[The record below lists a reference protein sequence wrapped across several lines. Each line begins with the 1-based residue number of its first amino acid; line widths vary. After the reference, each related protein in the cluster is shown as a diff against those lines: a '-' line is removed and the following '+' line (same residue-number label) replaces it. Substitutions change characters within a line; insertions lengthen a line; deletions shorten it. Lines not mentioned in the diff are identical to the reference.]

1 MTPVVHDSLM
11 DTHLKKIA
19 VLEKVA
25 ERLEARAQRVDSK
38 VRRWQLILPAP
49 VALLVGGLVAWMTGD
64 LALASGWGAGF
75 FVAVFLFCSFLYESR
90 DSIYEAAR
98 AAEARE
104 LPHKRALVE
113 QTVGGELLTELLP
126 VAWERRKL
134 PFRMADGVH
143 EVYVR
148 QLHDGSVEF
157 DELVSS

>member
-11 DTHLKKIA
+11 DTHLEKIA

-25 ERLEARAQRVDSK
+25 ERFRVRAQRVDRK
-38 VRRWQLILPAP
+38 VLRWQLILPVP
-49 VALLVGGLVAWMTGD
+49 VAFLIGALVGWITGD
-64 LALASGWGAGF
+64 FTLASGWSASS
-75 FVAVFLFCSFLYESR
+75 FVAVFVLASFFYESR

-134 PFRMADGVH
+134 PFRMADGAH
-143 EVYVR
+143 ELYVR

>member
-1 MTPVVHDSLM
+1 M
-11 DTHLKKIA
+11 DTHLEKIA

-38 VRRWQLILPAP
+38 VLRWQLVLPTP

-64 LALASGWGAGF
+64 PELASWWGAGS
-75 FVAVFLFCSFLYESR
+75 FVAVPILASFFYESH
-90 DSIYEAAR
+90 DSIYAAVR
-98 AAEARE
+98 EAEARE

-113 QTVGGELLTELLP
+113 QTVGGELLT

-134 PFRMADGVH
+134 PFRKADGVH

>member
-1 MTPVVHDSLM
+1 M
-11 DTHLKKIA
+11 DTHVEKIA
-19 VLEKVA
+19 TLEKVA
-25 ERLEARAQRVDSK
+25 QRFRTRARRVDAK
-38 VRRWQLILPAP
+38 VLRWQLALPAP
-49 VALLVGGLVAWMTGD
+49 VALLVGGLVAWGSGD
-64 LALASGWGAGF
+64 YALASGWGAGSF
-75 FVAVFLFCSFLYESR
+75 FAVLVGAALAYELR
-90 DSIYEAAR
+90 DSLYAQAS
-98 AAEARE
+98 AAEARK